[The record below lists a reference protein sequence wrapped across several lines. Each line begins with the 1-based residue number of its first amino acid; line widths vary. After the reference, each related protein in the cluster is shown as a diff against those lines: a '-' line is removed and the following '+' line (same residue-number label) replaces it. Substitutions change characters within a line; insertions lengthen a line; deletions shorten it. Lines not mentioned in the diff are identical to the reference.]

1 MEHLSSRFIINI
13 LIPNID
19 TLLKNKYNSSDF
31 AVSAFME
38 NEDQFFD
45 YNKFCEL
52 RLHNGKNI
60 VNIEL
65 FFDGN
70 INEHVENLISY
81 IESNIYY
88 TNVILNII
96 LKINSKIELLRNTA
110 VLQSAEKKVRIDF
123 SICFDNL
130 KENIYNFSF
139 LLPFEFFKLFS
150 HEIEYFN
157 IELFQNE
164 LLKFFNNPLTFFPDI
179 NLLLY
184 TLNKQEVQKLLYLL
198 QKKKLLTPYQI
209 SLLLLAFPQHTV
221 LINDNLSLNVK
232 SDVRKFMKN
241 TAISKRDLKMGIYSV
256 EESIYHIMKSNDNF
270 NFSFFIMQTQKWLKI
285 FLNNQ
290 LIMQK
295 NFTEWIDEMMSSE
308 QLFNTL
314 SLMKEDDIVKSIS
327 EDPDIYIKSFSNS
340 LPQKR
345 LQELLSLTVNK
356 SFSIFERM
364 ESQAIFITNYKK
376 MKIKKLNLGYESF
389 PVLLAKIERDEL
401 IYLLLNVG
409 WFIFSTAL
417 KNMNKKKILFLI
429 DKLPSG
435 AKFLITDVLN
445 GIINPNIIHD
455 EIQIN
460 KARLACVNEIISL
473 YEDGFIGLLN

>member
-1 MEHLSSRFIINI
+1 
-13 LIPNID
+13 
-19 TLLKNKYNSSDF
+19 
-31 AVSAFME
+31 
-38 NEDQFFD
+38 
-45 YNKFCEL
+45 
-52 RLHNGKNI
+52 
-60 VNIEL
+60 
-65 FFDGN
+65 
-70 INEHVENLISY
+70 
-81 IESNIYY
+81 
-88 TNVILNII
+88 
-96 LKINSKIELLRNTA
+96 
-110 VLQSAEKKVRIDF
+110 
-123 SICFDNL
+123 
-130 KENIYNFSF
+130 
-139 LLPFEFFKLFS
+139 
-150 HEIEYFN
+150 
-157 IELFQNE
+157 
-164 LLKFFNNPLTFFPDI
+164 
-179 NLLLY
+179 
-184 TLNKQEVQKLLYLL
+184 
-198 QKKKLLTPYQI
+198 
-209 SLLLLAFPQHTV
+209 
-221 LINDNLSLNVK
+221 
-232 SDVRKFMKN
+232 MKN

-256 EESIYHIMKSNDNF
+256 EESIYQIMKSNENF
-270 NFSFFIMQTQKWLKI
+270 NFSSFIIQTQKWLKI

-295 NFTEWIDEMMSSE
+295 TFIGWIDEMLSTE

-345 LQELLSLTVNK
+345 LQELLSLTANK
-356 SFSIFERM
+356 NFSIFERM

-401 IYLLLNVG
+401 INLLLNVG

-417 KNMNKKKILFLI
+417 KNMDKKKILFLI